1 MFKSKSLNFKL
12 RASFGAL
19 IVLLLFVGGMN
30 IHLLNKTT
38 SQYDHVAKINLEN
51 SIILKHLDSSSREIL
66 RRMLQYTIEG
76 NTPEDMA
83 RIDDSIKKHL
93 EEYETYRKKYEAV
106 PFVEGEAALYEEVN
120 SNWLK
125 MQPFLREMPLYARS
139 SKMEDRVKFGNIY
152 RTDLKASRDGFFK
165 ALDALTEFQ
174 VNESHKWADMASK
187 TSETADLI
195 TMVTLSLGVV
205 FGAFIAYF
213 ISTGLTTQL
222 RELTISLSEGAE
234 VVAKASDNI
243 AQSSEELSSSVNEQ
257 AAAIQ
262 ETTASTEE
270 LSAMVKKNQENA
282 LQSNAVSKKSAESA
296 QIGKRSVEQ
305 MIQAIEEIHHS
316 NQKMMTTVD
325 NNNANIEEI
334 IKVIH
339 EISNKTKVINEIV
352 FQTKLL
358 SFNASV
364 EAARAGEQGKG
375 FAVVAEEV
383 GNLATM
389 SGNAAQE
396 ISDMLSASTAKVESI
411 VNKTKEEVGVL
422 MVEGKSKVERG
433 ISVAHECNEILDQ
446 IVTHVGDVDGMVSDI
461 TVASEEQSK
470 GISEISRA
478 MGQLDQATQINAD
491 SSRQM
496 ALSSEELSGQARKLN
511 GLVLDLKDTIEGKV
525 A

>member
-1 MFKSKSLNFKL
+1 MFKNQSLNFKL
-12 RASFGAL
+12 RASFGVL
-19 IVLLLFVGGMN
+19 LVLLLFVGGVN
-30 IHLLNKTT
+30 IYFLNKTS
-38 SQYDHVAKINLEN
+38 SQYEHVTKINLEN
-51 SIILKHLDSSSREIL
+51 AILLQHLDESSREVM
-66 RRMLQYTIEG
+66 RRLLQYTIKG
-76 NTPEDMA
+76 NTEKDFS
-83 RIDDSIKKHL
+83 RIDESIKENL
-93 EEYETYRKKYEAV
+93 AEYERSRLKYEAV
-106 PFVEGEAALYEEVN
+106 PFVEGEAEIYDRVN
-120 SNWLK
+120 SNWMK
-125 MQPFLREMPLYARS
+125 MQPFIKEMPQYAKNHS
-139 SKMEDRVKFGNIY
+139 EESLTKFGNIY
-152 RTDLKASRDGFFK
+152 KNDLKESRDNFFK
-165 ALDALTEFQ
+165 ALKELIEFQ
-174 VNESHKWADMASK
+174 VKQSHLWAGMAEK
-187 TSETADLI
+187 TSATADQV
-195 TMVTLSLGVV
+195 TMVTVILGVV

-213 ISTGLTTQL
+213 ISTGLTKQL
-222 RELTISLSEGAE
+222 KDLTDSLSEGAD

-243 AQSSEELSSSVNEQ
+243 SHSSEELAASVNEQ

-282 LQSNAVSKKSAESA
+282 AQSNIVSKKSADSA
-296 QIGKRSVEQ
+296 QAGKQSVED
-305 MIQAIEEIHHS
+305 MIRAIEDIHAS

-325 NNNANIEEI
+325 NNNNNIEEI

-422 MVEGKSKVERG
+422 MVEGKSKVEHG
-433 ISVAHECNEILDQ
+433 INVAQKCNGVLDQ
-446 IVTHVGDVDGMVSDI
+446 IVGHVSQVDAMVGDI
-461 TVASEEQSK
+461 TIASEEQSK

-496 ALSSEELSGQARKLN
+496 AFSSEELSGQAKKLN
-511 GLVLDLKDTIEGKV
+511 LLVLDLKNTVEGK
-525 A
+525 AS